1 MRRMSRWILQRRC
14 RITSSIWISTRNSW
28 PRWAKTNI
36 ILFIFSSL
44 RKIVSRKF
52 RWTKLRRVYR
62 PWTRY
67 KISCSEN
74 VNPNRK
80 PIAAWNVPISIASI
94 LRTTTR
100 FHWWSR
106 KVRVL
111 SSFTSFPCNFQRP
124 LVVTRN
130 EIPPIRYI
138 VILRNRLL
146 YQAKQILFQEKD
158 LGNVSLYVSWNI
170 WNQETAYTP
179 TLKCPKLNFNSSFVY
194 RIPDLFSFFNYILL
208 EFVIFQVNV
217 YQEDNKSFIVAR
229 GKLCIKDILDYP
241 QNKLHYIAPVN
252 SVMPCTV
259 GMNFGQL
266 SLWVRLSCDIEKVE
280 AFKKRRGIV
289 DVEKPK
295 KELEPKIVPKEE
307 IVMEPKKVTTSEE
320 EPEVF
325 HYESS
330 TEIDNNKICFTND
343 GIILWS

>member
-1 MRRMSRWILQRRC
+1 MR
-14 RITSSIWISTRNSW
+14 
-28 PRWAKTNI
+28 
-36 ILFIFSSL
+36 
-44 RKIVSRKF
+44 
-52 RWTKLRRVYR
+52 
-62 PWTRY
+62 
-67 KISCSEN
+67 
-74 VNPNRK
+74 
-80 PIAAWNVPISIASI
+80 
-94 LRTTTR
+94 
-100 FHWWSR
+100 
-106 KVRVL
+106 
-111 SSFTSFPCNFQRP
+111 NFDR
-124 LVVTRN
+124 
-130 EIPPIRYI
+130 
-138 VILRNRLL
+138 

-158 LGNVSLYVSWNI
+158 LGNVSLYVSWSI

-289 DVEKPK
+289 SDVEKPK
-295 KELEPKIVPKEE
+295 KELESKVVVPKVVVPKVALVSKEE
-307 IVMEPKKVTTSEE
+307 EVETEPKKVTVSEK
-320 EPEVF
+320 EPEI

-330 TEIDNNKICFTND
+330 TEID
-343 GIILWS
+343 IIIIKYVLTITR